1 MPPQRHDRYGPKV
14 VVVGAGIIGASIAY
28 HLSRRSVAVTVVD
41 QGRPGSGA
49 SSHSFAWIN
58 ATGKSQAS
66 YHDFNRRSLEM
77 WSRFARDL
85 GVEVGLRWGG
95 QLEWEAT
102 TKGAGLLLERVKRLQ
117 EWGYPCRMIDEAEL
131 RHLEPGLSP
140 GPVAAA
146 ALCPADGHVD
156 PQKVV
161 DGCLLRASQTATTLQ
176 TETRVVGLNR
186 ARLSQNQTR
195 IESVQTDQGEI
206 PCDVLVLAAG
216 VGTTELAAM
225 AGINI
230 PQEFSPGVVV
240 NTDPRPSLL
249 STVSVLYAPELNAS
263 HPEIHLRQRA
273 DGTVQI
279 GEGTQESLRRDDS
292 LGHAEDLLGR
302 AAQYLPAL
310 AGAKAV
316 PAPVGYRP
324 MPLDGYPVLGFPQSA
339 PNVYIALTHS
349 GVTLAPLMGELATLE
364 IVDGVSVEMLG
375 AYRPD
380 RFSGPSVSRS

>member
-1 MPPQRHDRYGPKV
+1 MALQRYGLKV
-14 VVVGAGIIGASIAY
+14 VVVGAGIIGASIGY
-28 HLSRRSVAVTVVD
+28 HLSRRSVALTVVD
-41 QGRPGSGA
+41 KGRPGSGA

-58 ATGKSQAS
+58 ATAKSPAA

-85 GVEVGLRWGG
+85 GVDLGLRWGG

-102 TKGAGLLLERVKRLQ
+102 TEGAGLLQERVKTLQ

-161 DGCLLRASQTATTLQ
+161 DACLLRASQEESRLQ
-176 TETRVVGLNR
+176 TETQVIGLTQ
-186 ARLSQNQTR
+186 ARQSQGQTR

-206 PCDVLVLAAG
+206 PCDVVVLAAG

-240 NTDPRPSLL
+240 NTDPRPTLL
-249 STVSVLYAPELNAS
+249 STVSVLYAPQLNAG
-263 HPEIHLRQRA
+263 HPEIHLRQRT

-302 AAQYLPAL
+302 AAQFLPAL
-310 AGAKAV
+310 TGAKAIPV
-316 PAPVGYRP
+316 PVGYRP
-324 MPLDGYPVLGFPQSA
+324 MPQDGYPVLGFSQAA

-349 GVTLAPLMGELATLE
+349 GVTLAPLIGELAALE
-364 IVDGVSVEMLG
+364 IVDGISVEMLEP
-375 AYRPD
+375 YRPD
-380 RFSGPSVSRS
+380 RFS

>member
-1 MPPQRHDRYGPKV
+1 MALQRNGLKV
-14 VVVGAGIIGASIAY
+14 VVMGAGIIGASIAY
-28 HLSRRSVAVTVVD
+28 NLSRRSVAVTVVD
-41 QGRPGSGA
+41 KDWPGSGA

-58 ATGKSQAS
+58 ATAKIPAS

-85 GVEVGLRWGG
+85 GVDLGLRWGG

-102 TKGAGLLLERVKRLQ
+102 TEGAGLLQERVQRLQ
-117 EWGYPCRMIDEAEL
+117 EWGYPCRMIDESEL
-131 RHLEPGLSP
+131 RRLEPGLSP

-146 ALCPADGHVD
+146 ALCPADGQVD

-161 DGCLLRASQTATTLQ
+161 DACLLRASQAETRLR
-176 TETRVVGLNR
+176 TETQVIGLTT
-186 ARLSQNQTR
+186 ARLSQRQTR
-195 IESVQTDQGEI
+195 IESVQTDHGEI
-206 PCDVLVLAAG
+206 PCDVVVLAAG
-216 VGTTELAAM
+216 VDTTELAAK

-240 NTDPRPSLL
+240 NTDPRPPLL
-249 STVSVLYAPELNAS
+249 STVSVLYAPQLTAS
-263 HPEIHLRQRA
+263 HPEIHLRQRT

-292 LGHAEDLLGR
+292 LEHAEDLLGR
-302 AAQYLPAL
+302 AAQFLPAL

-316 PAPVGYRP
+316 PVPVGYRP
-324 MPLDGYPVLGFPQSA
+324 MPLDGYPVLGFSKTA

-349 GVTLAPLMGELATLE
+349 GVTLAPLIGELAALE
-364 IVDGVSVEMLG
+364 IVDGVSVEMLEP
-375 AYRPD
+375 YRPD
-380 RFSGPSVSRS
+380 RFS